1 MSATDGGGTPDETDL
16 ASLLES
22 RPNLASALDRLLEA
36 DAERDA
42 WRPSEVG
49 IDDETVSVLVAGG
62 YVEEGDDGY
71 RFIDPS
77 AVRTTVDEHRAR
89 AGASASIG
97 ASDTPDRRRV
107 RVRTALLVVLA
118 LVVLVRLPTVQE
130 VFRDDWVVLASND
143 PYMYRYLVDQALLDG
158 PLPSLTERAIR
169 GEPLLVATLAV
180 AAWPFGAGTWGSGF
194 VVAWYPVVA
203 AVLTA
208 ALVYGAGTRLADDTR
223 VGLAA
228 AGLLAVTPAH
238 AYRTALGVADHHA
251 FDYVWLALT
260 ALAVIELLSRSE
272 RDRRMWLAA
281 GGLAVGVAAQTL
293 AWEAAPLLLFP
304 LGPGLA
310 LAALVEIRR
319 PGPERLVPVAAGL
332 VGGAALAHL
341 VHLLL
346 GWQFAAVVYALDLLA
361 LGSVGLVALVVVV
374 RRLDGSW
381 TWLATAEAVLGAAAV
396 VTVRSIPSLATE
408 LEAGLSF
415 FSSTQAAE
423 VAGVG
428 ANYGAVG
435 VLVILGFASVLAAPM
450 LPAAAVWGWRR
461 LEPGWLIVGVYV
473 VHFGV
478 LAALQRR
485 FGGELA
491 PFAAILGGVGFV
503 LLASWFDLVRPPV
516 PSQLGGDADSVV
528 ADGGG
533 ARDGGSDTGD
543 DELVV
548 PDRTRVALLAGLAG
562 AAVGSGS
569 LYAALIDRR
578 LVITDA
584 TYEAARWIAAHVDE
598 HDIPYPESYVLSKW
612 GRNRVYNYFV
622 NGEAATYGYA
632 RRTYEEFLFSS
643 EADEWY
649 EEFADRVGFVVT
661 RDLPHLGLIASST
674 VQSTL
679 HDRFGSATLD
689 DIGGVG
695 HFRAVFATSGGA
707 RKVFR
712 VVPGA
717 TIRGSVSAETDQVRL
732 SADVAIPGAEFEY
745 RRRAPVTDGT
755 FEVTVANPGRYR
767 IEPSATTVEVSNTA
781 VRDGDTVT
789 VDR

>member
-1 MSATDGGGTPDETDL
+1 MTDDADL
-16 ASLLES
+16 ASLLET
-22 RPNLASALDRLLEA
+22 RPDFASKLDRLLDV
-36 DAERDA
+36 DAEQDA
-42 WRPSEVG
+42 WRPVDAG
-49 IDDETVSVLVAGG
+49 VDDAVAVTLVDSGH
-62 YVEEGDDGY
+62 VEKVPDGY
-71 RFIDPS
+71 RFTDRETVRA
-77 AVRTTVDEHRAR
+77 AVDDYRRD
-89 AGASASIG
+89 
-97 ASDTPDRRRV
+97 ASDDRRRI
-107 RVRTALLVVLA
+107 RVRTALLVALA
-118 LVVLVRLPTVQE
+118 LVVLVRLPTIQE

-143 PYMYRYLVDQALLDG
+143 PYFYRYLVDQALLDG
-158 PLPSLTERAIR
+158 PLPSLPERALR
-169 GEPLLVATLAV
+169 GEPLLAATLAV

-203 AVLTA
+203 AVATA
-208 ALVYGAGTRLADDTR
+208 ALVYGAATRLTDDAR

-272 RDRRMWLAA
+272 RDRRTWLAA
-281 GGLAVGVAAQTL
+281 GGLAVGVAAQAL
-293 AWEAAPLLLFP
+293 AWEAAPLLLLP
-304 LGPGLA
+304 LAPGLA

-319 PGPERLVPVAAGL
+319 PGPERLAPVVAGL
-332 VGGAALAHL
+332 VAGAALAHL

-346 GWQFAAVVYALDLLA
+346 GWQFEAVVYALDLLA
-361 LGSVGLVALVVVV
+361 LGSVGLLALVVVV

-381 TWLATAEAVLGAAAV
+381 TWLAAAEVVLAIAAV
-396 VTVRSIPSLATE
+396 VAVRRIPVVSTE
-408 LEAGLSF
+408 LDAGLDF
-415 FSSTQAAE
+415 FLRSGPAE
-423 VAGVG
+423 LAGVG

-450 LPAAAVWGWRR
+450 LPFAAKWGWQR
-461 LEPGWLIVGVYV
+461 LESGWFVVGVYAI
-473 VHFGV
+473 HFGV

-503 LLASWFDLVRPPV
+503 LLASWFDLVKPPV
-516 PSQLGGDADSVV
+516 PRRLAGRDTDGAVA
-528 ADGGG
+528 ADGG
-533 ARDGGSDTGD
+533 D
-543 DELVV
+543 DDALVV

-562 AAVGSGS
+562 VAVGSGS

-584 TYEAARWIAAHVDE
+584 TYEAARWISEYVDE

-622 NGEAATYGYA
+622 NGEAASYSYA
-632 RRTYEEFLFSS
+632 ERTYEDFLFSND
-643 EADEWY
+643 ADSWH

-661 RDLPHLGLIASST
+661 RDLPHLGLISAST

-679 HDRFGSATLD
+679 HDRFGSATISN
-689 DIGGVG
+689 IGGVG
-695 HFRAVFATSGGA
+695 HFRAVFATDDGA

-717 TIRGSVSAETDQVRL
+717 TIRGPAPAETARVRL
-732 SADVAIPGAEFEY
+732 VADVSIPGDEFEY
-745 RRRAPVTDGT
+745 VRRATVTDGT
-755 FEVTVANPGRYR
+755 FEVTVANPGTYR
-767 IEPSATTVEVSNTA
+767 IGQGDTTVEVSERA
-781 VRDGDTVT
+781 VQAGEAVT
-789 VDR
+789 LDS

>member
-1 MSATDGGGTPDETDL
+1 MTERS
-16 ASLLES
+16 ES
-22 RPNLASALDRLLEA
+22 V
-36 DAERDA
+36 DAE
-42 WRPSEVG
+42 PS
-49 IDDETVSVLVAGG
+49 
-62 YVEEGDDGY
+62 
-71 RFIDPS
+71 PS
-77 AVRTTVDEHRAR
+77 A
-89 AGASASIG
+89 
-97 ASDTPDRRRV
+97 DRRRIH
-107 RVRTALLVVLA
+107 VRTALLVALA
-118 LVVLVRLPTVQE
+118 LVVLVRLPTIQE

-143 PYMYRYLVDQALLDG
+143 PYFYRYLADQALLDG
-158 PLPSLTERAIR
+158 PLPSLPDRALR

-203 AVLTA
+203 AVATA
-208 ALVYGAGTRLADDTR
+208 ALVYGAATRLTDDPR
-223 VGLAA
+223 VGLAS

-272 RDRRMWLAA
+272 RDRRTWLATS
-281 GGLAVGVAAQTL
+281 GLALGVAGQAL
-293 AWEAAPLLLFP
+293 SWEASPLLLLP
-304 LGPGLA
+304 LAPGLA

-319 PGPERLVPVAAGL
+319 PGPERLAPVVAGL
-332 VGGAALAHL
+332 VAGAAFAHS

-346 GWQFAAVVYALDLLA
+346 GWQFEAVVYALDLLA
-361 LGSVGLVALVVVV
+361 LGSLGLLALVVGI

-381 TWLATAEAVLGAAAV
+381 TWLA
-396 VTVRSIPSLATE
+396 
-408 LEAGLSF
+408 
-415 FSSTQAAE
+415 AAE
-423 VAGVG
+423 VVLGIGAVVAVRRIPVVSTELDAGLDFFLRSGPAELAGVG

-450 LPAAAVWGWRR
+450 LPFAVKWGWQR
-461 LEPGWLIVGVYV
+461 LEPGWFVVGVYG

-485 FGGELA
+485 FAGELA

-503 LLASWFDLVRPPV
+503 LLASWFDLVKPPV
-516 PSQLGGDADSVV
+516 PRRFGGGDGADRAVA

-533 ARDGGSDTGD
+533 DDT
-543 DELVV
+543 LVV

-562 AAVGSGS
+562 VAVGSGS

-584 TYEAARWIAAHVDE
+584 TYEAARWISAYVDD

-622 NGEAATYGYA
+622 NGEAASYGYA
-632 RRTYEEFLFSS
+632 QRTYEDFLFSND
-643 EADEWY
+643 ADSWH

-661 RDLPHLGLIASST
+661 RDLPHLGLISAST

-679 HDRFGSATLD
+679 HDRFGSAT
-689 DIGGVG
+689 ISNVGGVG
-695 HFRAVFATSGGA
+695 HFRAVFATDDGA

-717 TIRGSVSAETDQVRL
+717 TIRGPAPAETARVRL
-732 SADVAIPGAEFEY
+732 AADVSIPGAEFEY
-745 RRRAPVTDGT
+745 VRRATVTDGT
-755 FEVTVANPGRYR
+755 FEVTVANPGTYR
-767 IEPSATTVEVSNTA
+767 IGQGDTTVEVSERA
-781 VRDGDTVT
+781 VQAGETVT
-789 VDR
+789 LGR

>member
-1 MSATDGGGTPDETDL
+1 MTDDADL
-16 ASLLES
+16 ASLLET
-22 RPNLASALDRLLEA
+22 RPDFASKLDRLLDV
-36 DAERDA
+36 DAEQDA
-42 WRPSEVG
+42 WRPVDAG
-49 IDDETVSVLVAGG
+49 VDDAVAVTLVDSGH
-62 YVEEGDDGY
+62 VEKVPDGY
-71 RFIDPS
+71 RFTDRETVRA
-77 AVRTTVDEHRAR
+77 AVDDYRRD
-89 AGASASIG
+89 
-97 ASDTPDRRRV
+97 ASDDRRRI
-107 RVRTALLVVLA
+107 RVRTALLVALA
-118 LVVLVRLPTVQE
+118 LVVLVRLPTIQE

-143 PYMYRYLVDQALLDG
+143 PYFYRYLVDQALLDG
-158 PLPSLTERAIR
+158 PLPSLPERALR
-169 GEPLLVATLAV
+169 GEPLLAATLAV

-203 AVLTA
+203 AVATA
-208 ALVYGAGTRLADDTR
+208 ALVYGAATRLTDDAR

-272 RDRRMWLAA
+272 RDRRTWLAA
-281 GGLAVGVAAQTL
+281 GGLAVGVAAQAL
-293 AWEAAPLLLFP
+293 AWEAAPLLLLP
-304 LGPGLA
+304 LAPGLA

-319 PGPERLVPVAAGL
+319 PGPERLAPVVAGL
-332 VGGAALAHL
+332 VAGAALAHL

-346 GWQFAAVVYALDLLA
+346 GWQFEAVVYALDLLA
-361 LGSVGLVALVVVV
+361 LGSVGLLALVVVV

-381 TWLATAEAVLGAAAV
+381 TWLA
-396 VTVRSIPSLATE
+396 
-408 LEAGLSF
+408 
-415 FSSTQAAE
+415 AAE
-423 VAGVG
+423 VVLGIGAVVAVRRIPVVSTELDAGLDFFLRSGPAELAGVG

-450 LPAAAVWGWRR
+450 LPFAAKWGWQR
-461 LEPGWLIVGVYV
+461 LESGWFVVGVYAI
-473 VHFGV
+473 HFGV

-503 LLASWFDLVRPPV
+503 LLASWFDLVKPPV
-516 PSQLGGDADSVV
+516 PRRLAGRDTDGAVA
-528 ADGGG
+528 ADGG
-533 ARDGGSDTGD
+533 D
-543 DELVV
+543 DDALVV

-562 AAVGSGS
+562 VAVGSGS

-584 TYEAARWIAAHVDE
+584 TYEAARWISEYVDE

-622 NGEAATYGYA
+622 NGEAASYSYA
-632 RRTYEEFLFSS
+632 ERTYEDFLFSND
-643 EADEWY
+643 ADSWH

-661 RDLPHLGLIASST
+661 RDLPHLGLISAST

-679 HDRFGSATLD
+679 HDRFGSATISN
-689 DIGGVG
+689 IGGVG
-695 HFRAVFATSGGA
+695 HFRAVFATDDGA

-717 TIRGSVSAETDQVRL
+717 TIRGPAPAETARVRL
-732 SADVAIPGAEFEY
+732 VADVSIPGDEFEY
-745 RRRAPVTDGT
+745 VRRATVTDGT
-755 FEVTVANPGRYR
+755 FEVTVANPGTYR
-767 IEPSATTVEVSNTA
+767 IGQGDTTVEVSERA
-781 VRDGDTVT
+781 VQAGETVT
-789 VDR
+789 LDS

>member
-1 MSATDGGGTPDETDL
+1 MTDDTDL
-16 ASLLES
+16 DSLLET
-22 RPNLASALDRLLEA
+22 RPDFASKLDRLLDV
-36 DAERDA
+36 DAEQDA
-42 WRPSEVG
+42 WRPVDAG
-49 IDDETVSVLVAGG
+49 VDDAVAATLVDSG
-62 YVEEGDDGY
+62 YVEKVPDGY
-71 RFIDPS
+71 RFTDRKT
-77 AVRTTVDEHRAR
+77 VRAAVDEYRR
-89 AGASASIG
+89 
-97 ASDTPDRRRV
+97 DTADERRRIPL
-107 RVRTALLVVLA
+107 RTALLVALA
-118 LVVLVRLPTVQE
+118 LVVLVRLPTIQE

-143 PYMYRYLVDQALLDG
+143 PYFYRYLVDQALLDG
-158 PLPSLTERAIR
+158 PLPSLPERALR
-169 GEPLLVATLAV
+169 GEPLLAATLAV

-203 AVLTA
+203 AVATA
-208 ALVYGAGTRLADDTR
+208 ALVYGAATRLTDDAR

-272 RDRRMWLAA
+272 RDRRTWLAA
-281 GGLAVGVAAQTL
+281 GGLAVGVAAQAL
-293 AWEAAPLLLFP
+293 AWEAAPLLLLP
-304 LGPGLA
+304 LAPGLA

-319 PGPERLVPVAAGL
+319 PGPERLTPIVAGL
-332 VGGAALAHL
+332 VAGAALAHL

-346 GWQFAAVVYALDLLA
+346 GWQFEAVVYALDLLA
-361 LGSVGLVALVVVV
+361 LGSVGLLALVVVV
-374 RRLDGSW
+374 RRFDGSW
-381 TWLATAEAVLGAAAV
+381 TWLAAAEVVLGIGAV
-396 VTVRSIPSLATE
+396 VAVRRIPVVATE
-408 LEAGLSF
+408 LESGLAF

-423 VAGVG
+423 LAGVG

-450 LPAAAVWGWRR
+450 LPFAAKWGWQR
-461 LEPGWLIVGVYV
+461 LEPGWFVVGVYAI
-473 VHFGV
+473 HFGV

-503 LLASWFDLVRPPV
+503 LLASWFDLVKPPV
-516 PSQLGGDADSVV
+516 PRRLAGGDTDGAVA
-528 ADGGG
+528 ADGG
-533 ARDGGSDTGD
+533 D
-543 DELVV
+543 DDDALVV

-562 AAVGSGS
+562 VAVGSGS

-584 TYEAARWIAAHVDE
+584 TYEAARWISEYVDE

-622 NGEAATYGYA
+622 NGEAASYGYA
-632 RRTYEEFLFSS
+632 ERTYEDFLFSND
-643 EADEWY
+643 ADSWH

-661 RDLPHLGLIASST
+661 RDLPHLGLISAST

-679 HDRFGSATLD
+679 HDRFGSATISN
-689 DIGGVG
+689 IGGAG
-695 HFRAVFATSGGA
+695 HFRAMFATDDGA

-717 TIRGSVSAETDQVRL
+717 TIRGPAPAETARVRL
-732 SADVAIPGAEFEY
+732 AADVSIPGDEFEY
-745 RRRAPVTDGT
+745 VRRATVTDGT
-755 FEVTVANPGRYR
+755 FEVTVANPGTYR
-767 IEPSATTVEVSNTA
+767 IGQGDTTVEVSERA
-781 VRDGDTVT
+781 VQAGETVT
-789 VDR
+789 LDS

>member
-1 MSATDGGGTPDETDL
+1 MTENLEAFLDAHPDA
-16 ASLLES
+16 AST
-22 RPNLASALDRLLEA
+22 LDRLLEL

-42 WRPSEVG
+42 WQPADAG
-49 IDDETVSVLVAGG
+49 LDEAAMSALVDGG
-62 YVEEGDDGY
+62 HVEPAPNGY
-71 RFIDPS
+71 RFTDRA
-77 AVRTTVDEHRAR
+77 AVRTIVDEHRDD
-89 AGASASIG
+89 AGV
-97 ASDTPDRRRV
+97 DDRRRI
-107 RVRTALLVVLA
+107 RLRTALLVA
-118 LVVLVRLPTVQE
+118 LVLIVLVRLPTIQE

-143 PYMYRYLVDQALLDG
+143 PYLYRYLVDQSLSNGL
-158 PLPSLTERAIR
+158 LPSLPDRALR

-180 AAWPFGAGTWGSGF
+180 AAWPFGPGTWGSGF

-203 AVLTA
+203 AVITA
-208 ALVYGAGTRLADDTR
+208 ALVYGAATRLTDDAR

-272 RDRRMWLAA
+272 RDRRTWLAT
-281 GGLAVGVAAQTL
+281 GGLAVGVAAQAL
-293 AWEAAPLLLFP
+293 SWEAAPLLLLP
-304 LGPGLA
+304 LAPGLA

-319 PGPERLVPVAAGL
+319 PGPERLVPVVAGL
-332 VGGAALAHL
+332 VAGAGLAHL

-346 GWQFAAVVYALDLLA
+346 GWQFEAVVYALDLLA
-361 LGSVGLVALVVVV
+361 LGSVALLALVVVI
-374 RRLDGSW
+374 RRLGGSW
-381 TWLATAEAVLGAAAV
+381 TWLAAAEAALGVAAALAIW
-396 VTVRSIPSLATE
+396 RIPVIADE
-408 LEAGLSF
+408 LESGLEF
-415 FSSTQAAE
+415 FGSTQAAE
-423 VAGVG
+423 LAGVG

-450 LPAAAVWGWRR
+450 IPVAVWWGWQR
-461 LEPGWLIVGVYV
+461 LESGWLVVAV
-473 VHFGV
+473 AAVHFGV
-478 LAALQRR
+478 LAGLQRR

-516 PSQLGGDADSVV
+516 PRRADSGDAATAVA
-528 ADGGG
+528 ADGG
-533 ARDGGSDTGD
+533 DGE

-562 AAVGSGS
+562 VAVGSGS

-584 TYEAARWIAAHVDE
+584 TYEAARWITEYVDE
-598 HDIPYPESYVLSKW
+598 HDISYPESYVLSKW

-622 NGEAATYGYA
+622 NGEADSYGYA
-632 RRTYEEFLFSS
+632 ARNYEDFLFSNS
-643 EADEWY
+643 NSAPDWY

-661 RDLPHLGLIASST
+661 RDLPHLGLISSST
-674 VQSTL
+674 IQSTL
-679 HDRFGSATLD
+679 HSRFGSATISN
-689 DIGGVG
+689 IGGVG
-695 HFRAVFATSGGA
+695 HFRAVFATDDGA

-717 TIRGSVSAETDQVRL
+717 TIRGPAPGATERVRL
-732 SADVAIPGAEFEY
+732 EADVSIPGAEFEY
-745 RRRAPVTDGT
+745 VRRATVTDGR
-755 FEVTVANPGRYR
+755 FEVRVANPGTYR
-767 IEPSATTVEVSNTA
+767 IGRDGTTVDVSERD
-781 VRDGDTVT
+781 VRTGGTVP
-789 VDR
+789 VDP

>member
-1 MSATDGGGTPDETDL
+1 MSEPPT
-16 ASLLES
+16 
-22 RPNLASALDRLLEA
+22 
-36 DAERDA
+36 
-42 WRPSEVG
+42 
-49 IDDETVSVLVAGG
+49 
-62 YVEEGDDGY
+62 GD
-71 RFIDPS
+71 
-77 AVRTTVDEHRAR
+77 
-89 AGASASIG
+89 
-97 ASDTPDRRRV
+97 ASDDRRRI
-107 RVRTALLVVLA
+107 RLRTALLVALA
-118 LVVLVRLPTVQE
+118 LVVLVRLPTVME
-130 VFRDDWVVLASND
+130 VFRDDWIVLPSND
-143 PYMYRYLVDQALLDG
+143 PYFYRYLVDQSLSNGL
-158 PLPSLTERAIR
+158 LPSLPDRALR

-180 AAWPFGAGTWGSGF
+180 AAWPFGPGTWGSGF
-194 VVAWYPVVA
+194 VVAWYPVIA
-203 AVLTA
+203 AVITA
-208 ALVYGAGTRLADDTR
+208 ALVYGAATRLTDDPR

-272 RDRRMWLAA
+272 RGRRTWLAV
-281 GGLAVGVAAQTL
+281 GGLAIGVAAQAL
-293 AWEAAPLLLFP
+293 AWEAAPLLLLP
-304 LGPGLA
+304 LAPGLA

-319 PGPERLVPVAAGL
+319 PGPERLAPVTAGL

-346 GWQFAAVVYALDLLA
+346 GWQYAAVIYALDLLA
-361 LGSVGLVALVVVV
+361 IGSVGLLALVVGI

-381 TWLATAEAVLGAAAV
+381 VWLAAAEVALGV
-396 VTVRSIPSLATE
+396 VTLVTVRRLPV
-408 LEAGLSF
+408 LEAELADGLSF
-415 FSSTQAAE
+415 FVRTGPAE
-423 VAGVG
+423 LSGVG

-450 LPAAAVWGWRR
+450 LLFAAKWGWQRF
-461 LEPGWLIVGVYV
+461 ESGWLVVGVYT

-516 PSQLGGDADSVV
+516 PRRLSSDDAAQAVAADGSGGDD
-528 ADGGG
+528 
-533 ARDGGSDTGD
+533 DT
-543 DELVV
+543 LAV

-562 AAVGSGS
+562 VAVGSGS

-584 TYEAARWIAAHVDE
+584 TYDAARWITEYVDE

-622 NGEAATYGYA
+622 NGEAASYGYA
-632 RRTYEEFLFSS
+632 QRTYEDFLFSND
-643 EADEWY
+643 ADSWY

-661 RDLPHLGLIASST
+661 RDLPHLGLISAST

-679 HDRFGSATLD
+679 HDRFGSAT
-689 DIGGVG
+689 ISNVGGVG
-695 HFRAVFATSGGA
+695 HFRAMFATEDGA

-717 TIRGSVSAETDQVRL
+717 TIRGPAPEETERVRVVANVS
-732 SADVAIPGAEFEY
+732 IPGAEFEY
-745 RRRAPVTDGT
+745 VRRAPVSEGT
-755 FEVTVANPGRYR
+755 FEVTVANPGTYR
-767 IEPSATTVEVSNTA
+767 IGQAETVVEVSERMVQTGEA
-781 VRDGDTVT
+781 VT

>member
-1 MSATDGGGTPDETDL
+1 MSETDETD
-16 ASLLES
+16 
-22 RPNLASALDRLLEA
+22 
-36 DAERDA
+36 
-42 WRPSEVG
+42 PS
-49 IDDETVSVLVAGG
+49 
-62 YVEEGDDGY
+62 DG
-71 RFIDPS
+71 
-77 AVRTTVDEHRAR
+77 
-89 AGASASIG
+89 
-97 ASDTPDRRRV
+97 RRRI
-107 RVRTALLVVLA
+107 RVRTAVLIALA

-143 PYMYRYLVDQALLDG
+143 PYLYRYLVDQALSSG
-158 PLPSLTERAIR
+158 PLPSVPERAMQ

-208 ALVYGAGTRLADDTR
+208 ALVYGAATRLTDDVR

-260 ALAVIELLSRSE
+260 VLAVIELLARSE
-272 RDRRMWLAA
+272 RDRRTWVAA
-281 GGLAVGVAAQTL
+281 GALAVGVAAQSL
-293 AWEAAPLLLFP
+293 AWEAAPLLLAP
-304 LGPGLA
+304 LAPGLA

-319 PGPERLVPVAAGL
+319 PGPERLAPVAVGL

-346 GWQFAAVVYALDLLA
+346 GWQYAPVIYALDLLA
-361 LGSVGLVALVVVV
+361 LGSVGLLALVVGI

-381 TWLATAEAVLGAAAV
+381 TWLAAAEVVLGVVAV
-396 VTVRSIPSLATE
+396 VAVRRIPV
-408 LEAGLSF
+408 LEAELADGLSF
-415 FSSTQAAE
+415 FVRTGPAE
-423 VAGVG
+423 LSGVG

-450 LPAAAVWGWRR
+450 LLFAAKWGWQR
-461 LEPGWLIVGVYV
+461 LEPGWLVVGVYAI
-473 VHFGV
+473 HFGV
-478 LAALQRR
+478 LASLQRR

-516 PSQLGGDADSVV
+516 PRRRNDDDAVAPVV
-528 ADGGG
+528 AADGG
-533 ARDGGSDTGD
+533 DDDT
-543 DELVV
+543 LPV

-562 AAVGSGS
+562 VAVGSGS

-578 LVITDA
+578 LVITDP
-584 TYEAARWIAAHVDE
+584 TYEAARWITDYVDE
-598 HDIPYPESYVLSKW
+598 HDIPYPDSYVLSKW

-622 NGEAATYGYA
+622 NGEAASYGYA
-632 RRTYEEFLFSS
+632 QRTYEDFLFSNDGDS
-643 EADEWY
+643 WY

-679 HDRFGSATLD
+679 HERYGSAAISS
-689 DIGGVG
+689 IGGVG
-695 HFRAVFATSGGA
+695 HFRAMFATEDGA

-717 TIRGSVSAETDQVRL
+717 TIRGPAPSEMARVRL
-732 SADVAIPGAEFEY
+732 VADVSIPGADFEY
-745 RRRAPVTDGT
+745 IRRATVSEGT
-755 FEVTVANPGRYR
+755 FEVRVANPGTYR
-767 IEPSATTVEVSNTA
+767 IGQTGTTVEVTERM
-781 VRDGDTVT
+781 VQTGDTVT